1 MALDV
6 SFVKLEDRYIDD
18 LCLIESASNPFPWN
32 RRMFEQEL
40 QVGSSTFFV
49 AILDGKAIGFAG
61 LRIHGDFAE
70 LMNIAVDP
78 RFRRFGVGGS
88 ILDFLISIANNEKLN
103 GIFLDVRQSNVA
115 AEKLYISRG
124 FNNVGRRVNYY
135 GNEDALLMEK
145 KIERA

>member
-1 MALDV
+1 MGLDV
-6 SFVKLEDRYIDD
+6 SFVKLEDSYIDD
-18 LCLIESASNPFPWN
+18 LCIIESASNPSPWN

-70 LMNIAVDP
+70 IMNIAVDV
-78 RFRRFGVGGS
+78 RFRRSGVGGAM
-88 ILDFLISIANNEKLN
+88 LDFLISTANKEKLS
-103 GIFLDVRQSNVA
+103 GIFLEVRQSNIA
-115 AEKLYISRG
+115 AEKMYFSRG

-145 KIERA
+145 KIERT

>member
-6 SFVKLEDRYIDD
+6 SFVKLEDRYIDE
-18 LCLIESASNPFPWN
+18 LCLIESVSNPSPWN

-49 AILDGKAIGFAG
+49 AIYDGKAVGFAG

-78 RFRRFGVGGS
+78 RFRCLGIGGGV
-88 ILDFLISIANNEKLN
+88 LDFLISIAVKEKLN
-103 GIFLDVRQSNVA
+103 GIFLEVRQSNVSA
-115 AEKLYISRG
+115 QSLYLSRG
-124 FNNVGRRVNYY
+124 FINVGRRVNYY
-135 GNEDALLMEK
+135 GSEDALLMEK
-145 KIERA
+145 KIEMA